1 MDEIAAS
8 LEKLM
13 ELGRSLG
20 VNDDPTF
27 LWRIAEAQDRLLDT
41 QKEQVAK
48 LREQAT
54 YKELYPR
61 FA

>member
-1 MDEIAAS
+1 
-8 LEKLM
+8 M